1 MLHGTV
7 GLCGSL
13 VAHQPFGAEVPG
25 LGIFHHDPD
34 ALLDHF
40 YLENLRVERGTL
52 PTPEQCC
59 GSGRL
64 LSAS

>member
-1 MLHGTV
+1 MWLI
-7 GLCGSL
+7 GSTP
-13 VAHQPFGAEVPG
+13 AFWGRGPG
-25 LGIFHHDPD
+25 FELGIFHHDPD
-34 ALLDHF
+34 ALQDHF